1 MDLHQIAHGA
11 DDLAREFGVLAV
23 QHVAQRAE
31 DQRNQR
37 NELDRVIRVQLRQEA
52 ADRAARLHLDQR
64 LLVLLQ
70 RLVEE
75 GD

>member
-1 MDLHQIAHGA
+1 MDFHQIAHGA
-11 DDLAREFGVLAV
+11 DDFAREFGVLAV

-37 NELDRVIRVQLRQEA
+37 NELDRVIRVQLREEA

-70 RLVEE
+70 GLVEE